1 MSNLRLSQ
9 HRTPAVPPT
18 PPAQTAESTPSAP
31 ASQATAP
38 TESAQPARSA
48 EAQRQVYAKE
58 GNRLA
63 ESGIPKAPD
72 LPALPALEEAIEQS
86 SGEEMT
92 SRSQALPL
100 LNALQSGKAN
110 LKTPTETQDRS
121 APRLDLA
128 QQEAMADTA
137 AAQSSHVPTKAVQA
151 IHEKMTDQALGDA
164 LKALEPETLA
174 DDYGRLAVS
183 IQNGK
188 NHLDD
193 KLVQGLSGALN
204 DYERAT
210 KQLVGS
216 KTSKS
221 AEAALGAQVKSWVQ
235 HQGKDSDFV
244 LSLQSMN
251 PQEVDA
257 LATDLLKNLK
267 GYSAQD
273 MQKLSGR
280 KQAFIRVVAQNL
292 QDGAQSAVP
301 GTGGNAHS
309 IRDNLNN
316 IEQKYQRMVQSA
328 GGMNSQVGR
337 ELMLRSDDEVMQAL
351 NTQHSQSNALLNKS
365 VLAGINKGLGGGV
378 SAQTVAP
385 RGKNDLQVPE
395 QIEING
401 KTYAQP
407 KYLASGGFADIIA
420 YTNPNDANDKV
431 VLKQLKNDG
440 DKPQLALRQEA
451 SEELLNQI
459 EIEGNGGHPNI
470 NPLTGAI
477 RGADNQLYI
486 VQDMAEGGALGGV
499 KNNLWALQQ
508 QNVLTSDVRQLLGA
522 HLVKGVL
529 EGMDYIQ
536 NDRQGHH
543 FDLKLPNVLLGSDGQ
558 SKITD
563 FGFSGLGS
571 SRTRAQLEGNGNADY
586 QSPEMLVNLSQ
597 KRMIDQQLFRQGIQS
612 YGVGSKYQDDPAL
625 FAEQRKVD
633 APVEPDDLASLSPEA
648 QADYQ
653 KQLEKYQ
660 TYENTVT
667 YLNAYKELKDSGYGS
682 GEDISVSNRADTWNA
697 GLIAH
702 DLIKGKLYDTE
713 MYTFGGV
720 ADRVAAFGRDTDN
733 RMTSASRIGGEE
745 GEMGMGIT
753 ATDKLIN
760 GLMHPDPEQRTNF
773 KEALNNSLFTD
784 ERLGKPEVGQLLL
797 KISQVDP
804 ANLSEEDKAEIQQ
817 LASAL
822 QV

>member
-100 LNALQSGKAN
+100 LDALQSGKAS
-110 LKTPTETQDRS
+110 LKEPTESHDRS

-128 QQEAMADTA
+128 RQEAMADTA

-301 GTGGNAHS
+301 GAGGNAHS

-328 GGMNSQVGR
+328 GGANSQVGR

-486 VQDMAEGGALGGV
+486 VQDMAEGGSLGGV
-499 KNNLWALQQ
+499 ADKLNALQET
-508 QNVLTSDVRQLLGA
+508 NLLPADVRQLLGA
-522 HLVKGVL
+522 HLVKGTL
-529 EGMDYIQ
+529 QGMDHIQ
-536 NDRQGHH
+536 NERQGHH

-558 SKITD
+558 AKITD
-563 FGFSGLGS
+563 FGLSGLGHS
-571 SRTRAQLEGNGNADY
+571 KKAHQLEANENPIY
-586 QSPEMLVNLSQ
+586 QSPEFIQDKEVASQ
-597 KRMIDQQLFRQGIQS
+597 TNSILKNR
-612 YGVGSKYQDDPAL
+612 GVRVFPNTFQDEEGRPAL
-625 FAEQRKVD
+625 SSAERAQYD
-633 APVEPDDLASLSPEA
+633 ELPPEE
-648 QADYQ
+648 QELYIADKANYIEAFNT
-653 KQLEKYQ
+653 LEAEAK
-660 TYENTVT
+660 NI
-667 YLNAYKELKDSGYGS
+667 
-682 GEDISVSNRADTWNA
+682 DISSRADNWNA
-697 GLIAH
+697 GLMAY
-702 DLIKGKLYDTE
+702 DLIRGDSSKLAVYNE
-713 MYTFGGV
+713 SFLSRIGNNV
-720 ADRVAAFGRDTDN
+720 KAFGADN
-733 RMTSASRIGGEE
+733 DSRMAPASRIGGEE